1 MDDEELVKVNRDF
14 LLTETTVDPTIPVGT
29 VLEWLRARKTTG
41 QLVVDLSQGGTQRVA
56 LLEKTKAPEGVRE
69 KIRKLIG
76 V

>member
-1 MDDEELVKVNRDF
+1 MNRDF

-29 VLEWLRARKTTG
+29 VLERLRARKTTG
-41 QLVVDLSQGGTQRVA
+41 QLVFDLPQGGTQRVA